1 MRTASGRIL
10 LPIVVLAGAGIAA
23 LVGVHSGTT
32 AGTSAVK
39 PDGVPGQHSLVES
52 FTPAQLYAWRFPT
65 NSPGGWTCTP
75 SQVQVQKSDIALS
88 TTGANGNCAVIQSTK
103 LFPTT
108 SGVIEAR
115 IYLPQDPGD
124 PKQFAD
130 WDSMWM
136 YGPNWPADGEI
147 DAMESIN
154 GVNGVTYHYGATDRS
169 APTFNLQY
177 STRVPRTRS
186 GKVGELE
193 VAGPNVKP
201 GWNTIDIAFA
211 KNAIRVY
218 YNGTLYTTVAGSY
231 VTDKPAY
238 LVFDAV
244 SVAGEDR
251 LGIPAEVQV
260 SYVRVFS

>member
-1 MRTASGRIL
+1 MRTATKRIL
-10 LPIVVLAGAGIAA
+10 LPIVVLVGAGIAVFA
-23 LVGVHSGTT
+23 GTRSD
-32 AGTSAVK
+32 GTSAVK
-39 PDGVPGQHSLVES
+39 PDGVPGQHSLIES

-108 SGVIEAR
+108 SGVVEAR

-154 GVNGVTYHYGATDRS
+154 GVNAVTYHYGATDRS

-177 STRVPRTRS
+177 TSRQPVGDS
-186 GKVGELE
+186 GELE
-193 VAGPNVKP
+193 AVGPNVKP
-201 GWNTIDIAFA
+201 GWNTVDIDFA

-218 YNGTLYTTVAGSY
+218 YNGALYTTVAGSY
-231 VTDKPAY
+231 VTGKPAY

-244 SVAGEDR
+244 SVAGDDK
-251 LGIPAEVQV
+251 LGIPGEVQV